1 MILGISLSIFAIVF
15 FLPLAAIKVVEFGWV
30 KQLETAF
37 LIAAIVAVIIIYI
50 YGLWYA
56 VLERIVS

>member
-15 FLPLAAIKVVEFGWV
+15 FLPLAAIKIVEFGWV
-30 KQLETAF
+30 KRLETAF